1 MPHRVSK
8 NDFSATSSG
17 LFDLKLPEVG
27 VGEGPLP
34 NPAPTFAAQM
44 EHAMFLLSIREPDF
58 YEKRLARMNPEPF
71 RLP

>member
-1 MPHRVSK
+1 MPHPVSK
-8 NDFSATSSG
+8 SDCSATSSG
-17 LFDLKLPEVG
+17 LFDLNLPEVG

-58 YEKRLARMNPEPF
+58 YEKRLARMNPKPF